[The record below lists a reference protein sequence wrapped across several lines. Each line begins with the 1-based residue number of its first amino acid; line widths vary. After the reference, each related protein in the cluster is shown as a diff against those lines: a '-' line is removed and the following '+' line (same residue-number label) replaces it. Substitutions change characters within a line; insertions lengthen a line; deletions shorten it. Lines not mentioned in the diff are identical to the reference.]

1 MQERVCELCRARG
14 AAPEP
19 EPPGKLAR
27 LLLDDRVLAL
37 CRKHHA
43 EVRRAKVQHLAELFE
58 LLREPEGQRAA
69 LSRRSPVDRRV
80 FPPRPEGRR
89 RGRER
94 RDSR

>member
-1 MQERVCELCRARG
+1 MPRVCEICEARV
-14 AAPEP
+14 AAPDQQP
-19 EPPGKLAR
+19 SGKLTR
-27 LLLDDRVLAL
+27 LLVDDRVLAL
-37 CRKHHA
+37 CQKHHA
-43 EVRRAKVQHLAELFE
+43 QVRAANVQHLAELYE
-58 LLREPEGQRAA
+58 LFREPQGQRAA

>member
-1 MQERVCELCRARG
+1 VPRVCEICEARG
-14 AAPEP
+14 AALDQEP
-19 EPPGKLAR
+19 SGKLTR

-37 CRKHHA
+37 CDEHHA
-43 EVRRAKVQHLAELFE
+43 QVRAAKVRHLAELFE
-58 LLREPEGQRAA
+58 LFREPDGQRAA